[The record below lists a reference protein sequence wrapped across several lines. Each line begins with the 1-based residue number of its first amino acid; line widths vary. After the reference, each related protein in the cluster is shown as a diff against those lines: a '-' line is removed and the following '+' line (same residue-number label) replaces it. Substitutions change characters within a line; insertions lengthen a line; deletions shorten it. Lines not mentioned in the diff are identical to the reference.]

1 MVMKL
6 LLLLFSCT
14 LLLAENQDALNLLKD
29 LDTASQI
36 STKTRLNCNKT
47 PAVVSVLH
55 ADELQKLGIT
65 NVYEA
70 LETVPGIEI
79 SMGLGGAKQINM
91 RGNKSI
97 VTDKLKF
104 MVDGITINSEL
115 SGSNHFYLNIPIES
129 IERIEVIRGPASAL
143 YGSFAHIGVINV
155 ITKGAT
161 HKKGNIFFRASSED
175 SKTGGFTQHVNTDD
189 FKIALQG
196 SYEKNDKSRSY
207 DNYSLLPGF
216 GPFTSYEDFSSLSLG
231 ANIAIKDTLFFT
243 TKYLKHTTQNY
254 YGYGVWP
261 IIGEPMELEHKSFV
275 NELSYAPQ
283 LTESLKT
290 NLKLGYKSYSFGG
303 ESRLQPL
310 TITGYPP
317 YGIPPCDLIGGGEYT
332 ERSYYSDLSL
342 NYTSSMHNVTFGT
355 YLSRIKV
362 NNPVNGMNDPF
373 DSEEVT
379 KLFPEGGLKNNIER
393 DQYAFYLSD
402 IITFSNEWMA
412 NIGGRYDNYNDSDDA
427 FSPKLSLLYMP
438 NEEQSYKLMYQNSFR
453 VPTFVERY
461 GTYIPFIGSAN
472 LESETIDTYEFAY
485 SYQSALEQWL
495 RINFFYSQM
504 QNFIYRDAN
513 YTFQNGPDSTSYG
526 AEFEF
531 KTPLYTKG
539 LLQANYSYVINE
551 DSSGNNLPMMA
562 NHLANIMF
570 SYQFSCNWHSG
581 TKMRYVSTREREVL
595 DDRDPLKAYVT
606 LDQTLSFTHKEYTI
620 QASVKNI
627 FDEKVYFPAPLG
639 NPTTGP
645 GTYEDD
651 MLRDGRTF
659 WLSFTW
665 KFE

>member
-1 MVMKL
+1 MKL
-6 LLLLFSCT
+6 LLLILSFT
-14 LLLAENQDALNLLKD
+14 LLLNANEDTLNLLKD

-36 STKTRLNCNKT
+36 STKTRLNSNKT

-79 SMGLGGAKQINM
+79 SMGLGGGKQINM

-115 SGSNHFYLNIPIES
+115 SGSNHFYLNIPIEN

-143 YGSFAHIGVINV
+143 YGSFAHIGVINI

-161 HKKGNIFFRASSED
+161 HKKGNIFFRASSAD

-189 FKIALQG
+189 FKVALQA

-207 DNYSLLPGF
+207 DNYSLLQGY

-231 ANIAIKDTLFFT
+231 ANIAIKESLFFT
-243 TKYLKHTTQNY
+243 TKYLKHSTQNY

-261 IIGEPMELEHKSFV
+261 IIGEPMQLEHESVV
-275 NELSYAPQ
+275 NELSYEPKI
-283 LTESLKT
+283 TESLKA

-310 TITGYPP
+310 TLMGAP
-317 YGIPPCDLIGGGEYT
+317 YDLIGGGAYK

-362 NNPVNGMNDPF
+362 NNPVNGTNNPF
-373 DSEEVT
+373 VSEEVT
-379 KLFPEGGLKNNIER
+379 ELFPEGGLKNNIER

-412 NIGGRYDNYNDSDDA
+412 NVGLRYDNYNDSDDA
-427 FSPKLSLLYMP
+427 FSPKISLLYMP
-438 NEEQSYKLMYQNSFR
+438 DEEQSYKLMYQNSFR
-453 VPTFVERY
+453 VPTFVEAY
-461 GTYIPFIGSAN
+461 GTNVPFISSGN

-485 SYQSALEQWL
+485 SYQSALDQWL

-504 QNFIYRDAN
+504 RNFIYRDAN
-513 YTFQNGPDSTSYG
+513 YIFQNGADSTSYG

-539 LLQANYSYVINE
+539 LLQANYSYVMHKQN
-551 DSSGNNLPMMA
+551 DGNNMPMMA

-570 SYQFSCNWHSG
+570 SYQLSSNWHTG
-581 TKMRYVSTREREVL
+581 TKMRYVSKREREVS
-595 DDRDPLKAYVT
+595 DSRDPLKAYVT
-606 LDQTLSFTHKEYTI
+606 LDETLSYTYQDVMI

-627 FDEKVYFPAPLG
+627 FDEKVYYPSPLG
-639 NPTTGP
+639 NTTA

-651 MLRDGRTF
+651 LLRDGRTY
-659 WLSFTW
+659 WLSLIW